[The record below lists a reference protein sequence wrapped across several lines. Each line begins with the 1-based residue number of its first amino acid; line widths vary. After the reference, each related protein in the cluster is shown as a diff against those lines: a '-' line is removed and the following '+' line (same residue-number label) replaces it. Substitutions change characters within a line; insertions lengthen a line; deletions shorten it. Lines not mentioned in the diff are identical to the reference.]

1 MRINTFNDYLL
12 LCKPRVILLML
23 ITAWVGMY
31 MASPHLIPWYT
42 VFYGTLGI
50 AFGSASAAIIN
61 HITDRHIDQK
71 MQRTAQRPLASGKVS
86 LKSAIILSA
95 ILGISSWLI
104 LSKLVNMLSA
114 CLTIFTLIGYAVI
127 YSMYLKRATPQ
138 NIVIGGLS
146 GAMPP
151 LLGWTVISNDINP
164 YSLLLVLIIFTWT
177 PPHFWALAIYR
188 VHDYA
193 NAKVPMLPVTH
204 GIPFTKLSLLLYNFL
219 LLAVS
224 CLPFVVGIAG
234 YLYLVS
240 AVFLN
245 VIFIYLAIK
254 LYGADTKSTK
264 RLSIATFNFSIIYL
278 LLLFIILLLDY
289 RQGTFI

>member
-1 MRINTFNDYLL
+1 MRINTLNDYLV

-31 MASPHLIPWYT
+31 MASPHHIPWDT

-86 LKSAIILSA
+86 LKSAVILSV

-104 LSKLVNMLSA
+104 LSKLVNILSA

-151 LLGWTVISNDINP
+151 LLGWTVVSNDINP

-188 VHDYA
+188 VQDYA

-234 YLYLVS
+234 YLYLIS
-240 AVFLN
+240 AIFLN
-245 VIFIYLAIK
+245 IIFIYLAIK
-254 LYGADTKSTK
+254 LYGADAKNTK